1 MIEYYNGDLLESGCD
16 IICHQVNEYG
26 VMGAGLALQ
35 IREKFPIIY
44 ERYQDLCLTT
54 KDKMALYSQV
64 FFCEHFDEHCKEQVI
79 ANCFS
84 QVNGET
90 NYELVK
96 VVAKRIYCMAFDKG
110 FKTIGIPYKYG
121 CGIAKGD
128 WAKVEKIFKDEFEES
143 DFRLQIWKKENKQ

>member
-1 MIEYYNGDLLESGCD
+1 MIKYYNGDLLESGCD

-26 VMGAGLALQ
+26 IMGAGLALQ
-35 IREKFPIIY
+35 VREKFPKAY
-44 ERYQDLCLTT
+44 KRYKELCMV
-54 KDKMALYSQV
+54 KKPAHLYGKI
-64 FFCEHFDEHCKEQVI
+64 FYCDYFDELNNDRTL

-96 VVAKRIYCMAFDKG
+96 LIAKRLYCMAFDKG

-128 WAKVEKIFKDEFEES
+128 WSKVEKIFKDEFEES